1 MAQSSLAQRFIA
13 IVLLRGGPQD
23 LPWSTGLMG
32 AAIAVTAII
41 NVPVIQRFTPGISPL
56 LQISLLA
63 GYNLAFLAIA
73 LWLRGHA
80 PRFVQSA
87 TALFASDAIISTV
100 GLPVLLL
107 IGRPD
112 QASVLGALAFL
123 ALLVWNIAVV
133 NHILRAALAMTTPL
147 SLGVTLAYVF
157 GGSAFVRMAT
167 GA

>member
-1 MAQSSLAQRFIA
+1 MSANPVIQP
-13 IVLLRGGPQD
+13 VLGLVTLRAGPQD
-23 LPWSTGLMG
+23 LPFSTGLMG
-32 AAIAVTAII
+32 AAIALTAVI
-41 NVPVIQRFTPGISPL
+41 NVPLIQRFTPDTNPF
-56 LQISLLA
+56 LQIGLLA

-73 LWLRGHA
+73 LWLRGHI

-87 TALFASDAIISTV
+87 TALFATDAFISVV

-112 QASVLGALAFL
+112 EATALGALAFL

-133 NHILRAALAMTTPL
+133 NHILKAALAMTGPI
-147 SLGVTLAYVF
+147 SLGITLAYVF
-157 GGSAFVRMAT
+157 GGSAFVRMAS